1 MAWIGILNVKEA
13 SLQPLFERRGEWSSP
28 LCQHFLF
35 VTLHVGDVFLTH
47 GHVVL
52 HVEIVVDGTEREGL
66 LLFKEC
72 QTFKPLAF
80 ILIPA
85 QDVERFEEGLQQT
98 LLGGTRTDDVSTD
111 AIDGGIEV
119 VEPHM
124 GAVEGVG
131 PDKLVEEVTELEVNE
146 NEQLLDALEAL
157 KALGYKNAELN
168 SIKKELGTLEAI
180 TSDQYIR
187 KGLGILAKRKGV

>member
-1 MAWIGILNVKEA
+1 MKALPRPLFEGEGGVKIEDVMAWIGILNVMEA

-35 VTLHVGDVFLTH
+35 VTLHVGDVFLAH

-98 LLGGTRTDDVSTD
+98 LWAARV
-111 AIDGGIEV
+111 
-119 VEPHM
+119 PM
-124 GAVEGVG
+124 M
-131 PDKLVEEVTELEVNE
+131 
-146 NEQLLDALEAL
+146 
-157 KALGYKNAELN
+157 
-168 SIKKELGTLEAI
+168 
-180 TSDQYIR
+180 
-187 KGLGILAKRKGV
+187 